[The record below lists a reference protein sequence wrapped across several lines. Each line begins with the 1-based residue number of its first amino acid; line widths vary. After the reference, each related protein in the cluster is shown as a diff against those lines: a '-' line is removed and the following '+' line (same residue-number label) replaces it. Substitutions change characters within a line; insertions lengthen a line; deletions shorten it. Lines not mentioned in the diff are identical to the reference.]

1 MIFCN
6 SFFLPE
12 CHHTKTNLPQRLFF
26 VDVYSSILYNSF
38 TQEVNFERSYRLK
51 ITYKTRKL
59 EKVCT
64 IASETEKRY
73 GVEMSEK
80 IHQRIDEI
88 DASDS
93 VEELVQF
100 HIGRCHLLKGKRK
113 GQYAMD
119 LVHPYRLI
127 FEKVDEEIRIVMV
140 IEITDYH

>member
-1 MIFCN
+1 MY
-6 SFFLPE
+6 SF
-12 CHHTKTNLPQRLFF
+12 K
-26 VDVYSSILYNSF
+26 LYNSF

-100 HIGRCHLLKGKRK
+100 HIGGSICDGFGSSLSI
-113 GQYAMD
+113 D
-119 LVHPYRLI
+119 
-127 FEKVDEEIRIVMV
+127 F
-140 IEITDYH
+140 